1 MISCEFSC
9 TDSTT
14 KGWSSSVVI
23 QALTD
28 YDFATSMIHYWIV
41 HSVLSQK
48 QDLQAIE
55 YVPVVVH
62 LPFKQYQFLAVSPRN
77 IVRFTVE

>member
-48 QDLQAIE
+48 QSKGCL
-55 YVPVVVH
+55 
-62 LPFKQYQFLAVSPRN
+62 QFLGSQ
-77 IVRFTVE
+77 FCLWL